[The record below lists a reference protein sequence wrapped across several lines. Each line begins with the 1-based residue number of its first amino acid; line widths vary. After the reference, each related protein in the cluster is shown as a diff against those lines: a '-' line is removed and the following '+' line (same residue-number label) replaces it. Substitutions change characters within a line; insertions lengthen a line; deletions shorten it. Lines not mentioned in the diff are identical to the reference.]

1 MYSYKNF
8 PRTLL
13 NTPAVNLQ
21 VFLCGLLHVYDDL
34 RWLPGLQGHHWAL
47 SFLCL
52 FSPKCWHSA
61 SQTYS
66 LCPGSG
72 ITPHLPLLAQETHR
86 SPIHLGQVAL
96 RLLAWPE
103 TGLCVCLWVCG
114 TEESGKGCEI
124 PRSGVTGGWE
134 LDVGARISIL
144 VLVMEQQAFLTPK
157 PSLLSMRIEFL
168 KSTFVSTQNRFF
180 KGDLVSY
187 KK

>member
-8 PRTLL
+8 PHTLL
-13 NTPAVNLQ
+13 NTPEVNLQ
-21 VFLCGLLHVYDDL
+21 VFLCGLLHVYEDL

-52 FSPKCWHSA
+52 FSPECWHTA

-86 SPIHLGQVAL
+86 SPIHLSQVAL
-96 RLLAWPE
+96 WLLAWPE
-103 TGLCVCLWVCG
+103 TGLCVCATRRIRERVWNPPIWSHRRLW
-114 TEESGKGCEI
+114 
-124 PRSGVTGGWE
+124 

-144 VLVMEQQAFLTPK
+144 VLVIEQQAFLTPK

-168 KSTFVSTQNRFF
+168 KSNICFYS
-180 KGDLVSY
+180 K
-187 KK
+187 